1 MCLAIPSEVVE
12 IEDLMATVDVMGARR
27 AVNLVLMPEEV
38 ALGDFVLVHA
48 GFAIQKVDQGAAE
61 DALALLKEVVQKL
74 EQEGAFEEDE
84 DWDALP
90 PPPGFPSL

>member
-48 GFAIQKVDQGAAE
+48 GFAIQKVDQEAAE

>member
-48 GFAIQKVDQGAAE
+48 GFAIQKVDQEAAE

-74 EQEGAFEEDE
+74 EQEGAFQEDE

>member
-48 GFAIQKVDQGAAE
+48 GFAIQKVDQEAAE

-74 EQEGAFEEDE
+74 EQEGAFQEDE
-84 DWDALP
+84 DCGSEEGGIPLC
-90 PPPGFPSL
+90 